1 MVTAVDDTRLLEAF
15 LAIGTVLRTCAH
27 GHVVGPASKPMGQ
40 LIVRRYDNL
49 VLECC
54 YGWAP
59 AGGHVCDEGG
69 ELDSLGGS
77 PVDLGGT
84 DAMIYVQLR
93 CAECR
98 YLVRREAFVDDGVEV
113 YAARF
118 EFGAYVHTNGV
129 LELRQVHPLEAFAL
143 CWTCFPRTR
152 RALGAPVTEAR
163 FAKLFHVL
171 THEVT

>member
-59 AGGHVCDEGG
+59 AGGHVCDEGV
-69 ELDSLGGS
+69 SWTVS
-77 PVDLGGT
+77 VD
-84 DAMIYVQLR
+84 
-93 CAECR
+93 
-98 YLVRREAFVDDGVEV
+98 
-113 YAARF
+113 
-118 EFGAYVHTNGV
+118 
-129 LELRQVHPLEAFAL
+129 PP
-143 CWTCFPRTR
+143 WTW
-152 RALGAPVTEAR
+152 A
-163 FAKLFHVL
+163 VL
-171 THEVT
+171 TR